1 MFRGFHEA
9 GPNIDQRL
17 TEWTAEYE
25 KIGGAKVKDQ
35 ASQQITD
42 LSSNLTSAMDKLP
55 QLTDQK
61 KKIDMHVKIASKVLR
76 EIKERQI
83 DKLQDIEEEAITTRR
98 LVGENKDDLVK
109 ILEFPSSNPKSDH
122 FLDKV
127 RILVIMILCLKD
139 TDELQK
145 YVQMVEEA
153 H

>member
-55 QLTDQK
+55 QLTD
-61 KKIDMHVKIASKVLR
+61 
-76 EIKERQI
+76 
-83 DKLQDIEEEAITTRR
+83 
-98 LVGENKDDLVK
+98 
-109 ILEFPSSNPKSDH
+109 
-122 FLDKV
+122 
-127 RILVIMILCLKD
+127 
-139 TDELQK
+139 
-145 YVQMVEEA
+145 
-153 H
+153 

>member
-1 MFRGFHEA
+1 
-9 GPNIDQRL
+9 
-17 TEWTAEYE
+17 
-25 KIGGAKVKDQ
+25 
-35 ASQQITD
+35 
-42 LSSNLTSAMDKLP
+42 
-55 QLTDQK
+55 
-61 KKIDMHVKIASKVLR
+61 MHVKIASKVLR

-109 ILEFPSSNPKSDH
+109 ILEFPCSNPKSDH

-145 YVQMVEEA
+145 YVQMVEEVHKEVA
-153 H
+153 AEVDTIEKVKVMLAKKIDIKGKQTS